1 MNTNKIQIAGKE
13 VNLAYCFATEINFKL
28 LADTEINGF
37 IVEVAEAITATP
49 QRLPDIRKSIF
60 LIIASAQSYYNAQ
73 GEEMKIIDKDLLFK
87 AKPIELGTAIGTILA
102 LRNEFY
108 TIPDGEPKN
117 KQGKGKGKN
126 S

>member
-1 MNTNKIQIAGKE
+1 MNTKKIQIAGKE
-13 VNLAYCFATEINFKL
+13 VNLAYCFATEVNFKL
-28 LADTEINGF
+28 LADSEINDF
-37 IVEVAEAITATP
+37 IVEVAEAITTTP

-108 TIPDGEPKN
+108 TIPDGEQKT

>member
-1 MNTNKIQIAGKE
+1 MNTKKIQIAGKE
-13 VNLAYCFATEINFKL
+13 VNLAYCFATEVNFKL
-28 LADTEINGF
+28 LADSEINDF
-37 IVEVAEAITATP
+37 IVEVAEAITTTP

-73 GEEMKIIDKDLLFK
+73 GEEMIIIDKDLLFK
-87 AKPIELGTAIGTILA
+87 AKPIEMGTAIGTILA

-108 TIPDGEPKN
+108 TIPDGEPKT

>member
-108 TIPDGEPKN
+108 TIPDGEPKT

>member
-1 MNTNKIQIAGKE
+1 MNTKKIQIAGKE
-13 VNLAYCFATEINFKL
+13 VNLAYCFATEVNFKL
-28 LADTEINGF
+28 LADTEINDF

-73 GEEMKIIDKDLLFK
+73 GEEMIIIDKDLLFK

-108 TIPDGEPKN
+108 TIPDGEPKT

>member
-1 MNTNKIQIAGKE
+1 MNTKKIQIAGKE
-13 VNLAYCFATEINFKL
+13 VNLAYCFATEVNFKL
-28 LADTEINGF
+28 LADSEINDF

-108 TIPDGEPKN
+108 TIPDGEPKT
-117 KQGKGKGKN
+117 KQRKGKGKN

>member
-1 MNTNKIQIAGKE
+1 MNTKKIQIAGKE
-13 VNLAYCFATEINFKL
+13 VNLAYCFATEVNFKL
-28 LADTEINGF
+28 LADSEINDF
-37 IVEVAEAITATP
+37 IVEVAEAITTTP

-60 LIIASAQSYYNAQ
+60 LIISSAQSYYNAQ

>member
-1 MNTNKIQIAGKE
+1 MNTKKIKIAGKE
-13 VNLAYCFATEINFKL
+13 VNLAYCFATEVNFKL
-28 LADTEINGF
+28 LADTEINDF
-37 IVEVAEAITATP
+37 IVEMAEAITAEP

-73 GEEMKIIDKDLLFK
+73 NEELKIIDKDILFE

-108 TIPDGEPKN
+108 TTPSDEPKP
-117 KQGKGKGKN
+117 KKRKGEEKN
-126 S
+126 

>member
-1 MNTNKIQIAGKE
+1 MNTKKIQIAGKE
-13 VNLAYCFATEINFKL
+13 VNLAYCFATEVNFKL
-28 LADTEINGF
+28 LADSEINDF

-108 TIPDGEPKN
+108 TIPDGEPKTR
-117 KQGKGKGKN
+117 KGKGKN